1 MGLYVAGLN
10 STPALISAFMFTFV
24 IWLQALK
31 ISCKRSVHQRD
42 KKGRVTRMKSVAIT
56 FSGRKLAA
64 SLAAMCSAVAGYVE
78 LSGGS
83 G

>member
-1 MGLYVAGLN
+1 MWVAGLN
-10 STPALISAFMFTFV
+10 STPALISVLMFV
-24 IWLQALK
+24 VWLQALK
-31 ISCKRSVHQRD
+31 VSCKRSIHRRD
-42 KKGRVTRMKSVAIT
+42 QKGRVTRMRSVAVT

-64 SLAAMCSAVAGYVE
+64 SLAATCSAVAGYVG